1 MTTVLQPHF
10 ALTDH
15 LAPGKTPTITDLL
28 LTFRVERLGAVHG
41 PGPRLPLNL
50 SVVIDRSG
58 SMGGKPLQQAVAAAE
73 TLIDQLDARDTV
85 SVVFFDDHVKT
96 VVEPQAVTA
105 AEPIRKLLRKVHP
118 GGATNLHGGWVQ
130 GCEHVRD
137 HDGGGSRMI
146 HRVLLLT
153 DGQANVGVSDPKKL
167 AAEAAG
173 WAEKGISTT
182 TLGFGRDF
190 DEDLLLRMAEASGGN
205 FYYIETPEDACQVFQ
220 IEGET
225 LTSVAV
231 QNLVLTLRPAAGS
244 GVTVKDVVNR
254 YPTRTT
260 AKGLEVTAGDV
271 YAAEDKLVGV
281 EIEVPPQARGKK
293 ALALVDVEYSYDL
306 VVTDGANRGKIEAA
320 AGTFTVAVPVD
331 KDAPARDV
339 DVVRQSARLRVA
351 RAKEEAVVF
360 SDAANAAGAAAVL
373 RGAAEDL
380 RRRQLDEEF
389 DLAEEAAQLD
399 YFAEHFDAGGLSG
412 PDRKTLRDQ
421 AYQGRTRN
429 RDDLTARGGGGGSA
443 AKLPTTD
450 SVGSGVEVRC
460 VRDGG
465 KLRVQPVGEG
475 YEPDFRVLFPRGIR
489 EPGVHY
495 VGGRLELSANGTFYK
510 PVGAIRRLTKPTT
523 AGVPFDPAAD
533 PADPLKLTELFAGG
547 GEPWLPVL
555 KPVIEAQPRAADFI
569 GSKRE
574 SGIVPVRE
582 LTFQALKPNPPEKWK
597 VVVFG
602 QNPYPRVESATGIA
616 MFDNT
621 FADWADSKF
630 GKVTS
635 IRCIIKAAVMSEH
648 GLPKSTGI
656 ADIRKLLA
664 KQKTVQPPEWFQAML
679 TQGVLLLNAAL
690 TASSEKGA
698 PADPHTAFWRP
709 VVEKLVEEILKAKE
723 ERAAEADKGVV
734 FGWWG
739 AHARN
744 LRALVERLQKKYP
757 GVKVRHVDH
766 CNPAAQGDIFCDGDH
781 FGRVNAALRGIGSSE
796 IDWLPSV
803 GWNAGSAAASAGGAG
818 GDADDAARMGAFI
831 AKTQE
836 MHKFYLERL
845 QEVLAEAGVPLPPLL
860 GVLASPLL
868 AFPDAVGPL
877 APAVPGLDFYL
888 KRAHQ
893 FGQLQVAKPGTDL
906 TADEIA
912 AVYLYTT
919 ESSFYRRLN
928 TVLRDSD
935 REMARPYFGYLRL
948 LLTALPKL
956 AGYTGSLWR
965 GVSADLRGQYPKDA
979 TITWWGVSSCTAK
992 RSVAMSFM
1000 GGVGKR
1006 TLFEVLPA
1014 QAVGIRRYSAF
1025 TGEDE
1030 YLLLPG
1036 AQLRV
1041 TEVKAEP
1048 SGLATVRLQE
1058 QAGGRLVS

>member
-15 LAPGKTPTITDLL
+15 LAPGKTPTVTDLL

-58 SMGGKPLQQAVAAAE
+58 SMGGKPLQQAIAAAE
-73 TLIDQLDARDTV
+73 TLIDQLDGRDTV
-85 SVVFFDDHVKT
+85 SVVVFDNTAKT
-96 VVEPQAVTA
+96 IVDQRPVTDRDA
-105 AEPIRKLLRKVHP
+105 IRKLIRKVHP
-118 GGATNLHGGWVQ
+118 GGATNLHEGWNE
-130 GCEHVRD
+130 GCDEVATVR
-137 HDGGGSRMI
+137 SERAI
-146 HRVLLLT
+146 NRTLLLT
-153 DGQANVGVSDPKKL
+153 DGAANVGVTDPKEL
-167 AAEAAG
+167 AEAAKL
-173 WAEKGISTT
+173 WATRGISTT

-190 DEDLLLRMAEASGGN
+190 EEDLLLKMAEASGGN

-231 QNLVLTLRPAAGS
+231 QNLVLTLRSADGN
-244 GVTVKDVVNR
+244 GVVVKDVVNR
-254 YPTRTT
+254 YPTEQT
-260 AKGLEVTAGDV
+260 ADGLKVTAGDV
-271 YAAEDKLVGV
+271 YSAEDKLIGV

-293 ALALVDVEYSYDL
+293 ALALVEVNYSYDL
-306 VVTDGANRGKIEAA
+306 VVTDGADRGRTES
-320 AGTFTVAVPVD
+320 AGGSFTVAVPVS
-331 KDAPARDV
+331 KDAATRDV

-351 RAKEEAVVF
+351 AAKEDAVRF
-360 SDAANAAGAAAVL
+360 SDANQMKDAEAAM
-373 RGAAEDL
+373 RGAADGL
-380 RRRQLDEEF
+380 RRQQLDDEF

-399 YFAEHFDAGGLSG
+399 YFADRFAAGGLSG

-429 RDDLTARGGGGGSA
+429 REDLNARGGGGGSA
-443 AKLPTTD
+443 QSLPTATE
-450 SVGSGVEVRC
+450 VGGGVEVRC

-465 KLRVQPVGEG
+465 KLRVQPVSPG
-475 YEPDFRVLFPRGIR
+475 YEADFRVLFPRAVR

-495 VGGRLELSANGTFYK
+495 VVDGLELSANGTFYK
-510 PVGAIRRLTKPTT
+510 PVGAIKRLTKPTA
-523 AGVPFDPAAD
+523 AGVPFDPSAD

-555 KPVIEAQPRAADFI
+555 KPVIEAQPRAAEFI
-569 GSKRE
+569 GPKRD
-574 SGIVPVRE
+574 SNIVPVRE

-635 IRCIIKAAVMSEH
+635 IRCIIKAAVMSKH

-664 KQKTVQPPEWFQAML
+664 KEKTVLPPEWFQAML

-698 PADPHTAFWRP
+698 AADPHTAFWRP
-709 VVEKLVEEILKAKE
+709 VVERLVEEILKAKQ
-723 ERAAEADKGVV
+723 ERAAPADKGIV

-744 LRALVERLQKKYP
+744 LRALVERLQRKYP
-757 GVKVRHVDH
+757 DVKVRHVDH

-781 FGRVNAALRGIGSSE
+781 FGKINTALRGVGAGE
-796 IDWLPSV
+796 VDWLPSV
-803 GWNAGSAAASAGGAG
+803 GWNAAGGG
-818 GDADDAARMGAFI
+818 ADEAARMGAFI
-831 AKTQE
+831 TQTQE
-836 MHKFYLERL
+836 LHKLYLERL
-845 QEVLAEAGVPLPPLL
+845 QEVAAELAAPLPPLL
-860 GVLASPLL
+860 GILASPLIP
-868 AFPDAVGPL
+868 FPDAVGPL
-877 APAVPGLDFYL
+877 APLVPGLDFYL

-893 FGQLQVAKPGTDL
+893 FGVLQAAKPGTTL

-928 TVLRDSD
+928 AILRDAN
-935 REMARPYFGYLRL
+935 REHARPYVGYLRL

-965 GVSADLRGQYPKDA
+965 GVATDLRGQYPKDA
-979 TITWWGVSSCTAK
+979 TVTWWGVSSCTAK

-1000 GGVGKR
+1000 GSVGKR

-1036 AQLRV
+1036 TQLKII
-1041 TEVKAEP
+1041 EVKTEP
-1048 SGLATVRLQE
+1048 SGLATIRLQE
-1058 QAGGRLVS
+1058 QAGGRLVG

>member
-15 LAPGKTPTITDLL
+15 LAPGKTPTATDLL
-28 LTFRVERLGAVHG
+28 LTFRVERLGMVTG

-58 SMGGKPLQQAVAAAE
+58 SMGGKPLQQAIAAAE
-73 TLIDQLDARDTV
+73 TLIDQLDGRDTV
-85 SVVFFDDHVKT
+85 SVVVFDDTAKT
-96 VVEPQAVTA
+96 VVYQDPVKDHDA
-105 AEPIRKLLRKVHP
+105 IRKQIRKVHP
-118 GGATNLHGGWVQ
+118 GGATNLHDGWNE
-130 GCEHVRD
+130 GCNQVATVRAEHAINRT
-137 HDGGGSRMI
+137 
-146 HRVLLLT
+146 LLLT
-153 DGQANVGVSDPKKL
+153 DGAANVGVTDPKKL
-167 AAEAAG
+167 AEAAKL
-173 WAEKGISTT
+173 WAARGISTT

-190 DEDLLLRMAEASGGN
+190 EEDLLLKMAEASGGN
-205 FYYIETPEDACQVFQ
+205 FYYIETPDDACQVFQ

-231 QNLVLTLRPAAGS
+231 RNLVVTLRPAAGS
-244 GVTVKDVVNR
+244 GVVVKEVVNR
-254 YPTRTT
+254 YP
-260 AKGLEVTAGDV
+260 AHPIDGGFDVTAGDV
-271 YAAEDKLVGV
+271 YAAEDKLIGV
-281 EIEVPPQARGKK
+281 AIEVPPQARGRK
-293 ALALVDVEYSYDL
+293 ALPLVDVTYTYEL
-306 VVTDGANRGKIEAA
+306 VAEGGRTVTATGSFA
-320 AGTFTVAVPVD
+320 VAVPVS
-331 KDAPARDV
+331 KDAAARDV
-339 DVVRQSARLRVA
+339 DVVRQAARLRVA
-351 RAKEEAVVF
+351 AAKEDAVRF
-360 SDAANAAGAAAVL
+360 ADANQTKDAEVVM
-373 RGAAEDL
+373 RGAADGL
-380 RRRQLDEEF
+380 RRQQLDDEF

-399 YFAEHFDAGGLSG
+399 YFADRFAAGGLSG

-429 RDDLTARGGGGGSA
+429 RDDLNARGGGGGSA
-443 AKLPTTD
+443 QTLPTTNE
-450 SVGSGVEVRC
+450 VGGGVEVRC

-465 KLRVQPVGEG
+465 KLRVQPVSAG
-475 YEPDFRVLFPRGIR
+475 YEADFRVLFPRAVR

-495 VGGRLELSANGTFYK
+495 VVDGLELSANGTFYK
-510 PVGAIRRLTKPTT
+510 PVGAIKRLTKPTA
-523 AGVPFDPAAD
+523 AGVAFDPSAD

-569 GSKRE
+569 GPKRE
-574 SGIVPVRE
+574 SSIVPVRE

-635 IRCIIKAAVMSEH
+635 IRCIIKAAVMSKH

-664 KQKTVQPPEWFQAML
+664 REKTVQPPEWFQAML

-709 VVEKLVEEILKAKE
+709 VVEALVEEILQAKQ
-723 ERAAEADKGVV
+723 ERAAPADRGVV

-744 LRALVERLQKKYP
+744 LRALVERLQRKYP
-757 GVKVRHVDH
+757 DVKVRHVDH

-781 FGRVNAALRGIGSSE
+781 FGKINSALRGVGAGE
-796 IDWLPSV
+796 IDWLPSA
-803 GWNAGSAAASAGGAG
+803 GWNAAA
-818 GDADDAARMGAFI
+818 GDADEAARMGAFI
-831 AKTQE
+831 TQTQE
-836 MHKFYLERL
+836 LHKLYLERL
-845 QEVLAEAGVPLPPLL
+845 QEVAAELAAPLPPLL
-860 GVLASPLL
+860 GILASPLVP
-868 AFPDAVGPL
+868 FPDAVGPL
-877 APAVPGLDFYL
+877 APLVPGLDFYL

-893 FGQLQVAKPGTDL
+893 FGLLQAAKPGTTL
-906 TADEIA
+906 SADEIA

-928 TVLRDSD
+928 AVLRDPN
-935 REMARPYFGYLRL
+935 REHAQPYVGYLRL

-965 GVSADLRGQYPKDA
+965 GVAADLRKQYPADA
-979 TITWWGVSSCTAK
+979 TVTWWGVSSCTAK

-1000 GGVGKR
+1000 GSAGRR

-1036 AQLRV
+1036 AQLKV
-1041 TEVKAEP
+1041 VEVKTEP
-1048 SGLATVRLQE
+1048 SGLATIRLQE
-1058 QAGGRLVS
+1058 QAGGRLVG

>member
-1 MTTVLQPHF
+1 MTTVLQPHY

-15 LAPGKTPTITDLL
+15 LAPGQAPTVTDLL

-50 SVVIDRSG
+50 SIVIDRSG
-58 SMGGKPLQQAVAAAE
+58 SMGGKPLRQAIAAAE
-73 TLIDQLDARDTV
+73 TLIDQLDRRDTV
-85 SVVFFDDHVKT
+85 SVVVYDDSVKT
-96 VVEPQAVTA
+96 VVAPQPVTDA
-105 AEPIRKLLRKVHP
+105 DAIRKLIRKVHP

-130 GCEHVRD
+130 GCEHVAG
-137 HDGGGSRMI
+137 HDVGGGRTI
-146 HRVLLLT
+146 GRALLLT
-153 DGQANVGVSDPKKL
+153 DGQANVGVTDPKKL
-167 AAEAAG
+167 AAEAAA
-173 WAEKGISTT
+173 WAAKGVSTT

-190 DEDLLLRMAEASGGN
+190 DEDVLLKMAEASGGN
-205 FYYIETPEDACQVFQ
+205 FYYIETPDDACQVFQ

-254 YPTRTT
+254 YPARPT

-271 YAAEDKLVGV
+271 YAAEDKLIGV

-293 ALALVDVEYSYDL
+293 ALALVEVEYTYDL
-306 VVTDGANRGKIEAA
+306 VVTDGANRGRVEAA
-320 AGTFTVAVPVD
+320 GGTFTVAVPVD
-331 KDAPARDV
+331 KTAPTRDV
-339 DVVRQSARLRVA
+339 DVVRQAARLRVA

-360 SDAANAAGAAAVL
+360 SDAARTADAAAVL
-373 RGAAEDL
+373 RGAAENL
-380 RRRQLDEEF
+380 RRQQLDEEF

-399 YFAEHFDAGGLSG
+399 YFADHFTAGGLSG

-429 RDDLTARGGGGGSA
+429 RDDLTARGGWGGSA
-443 AKLPTTD
+443 AKLPTAD
-450 SVGSGVEVRC
+450 AVGSGVEVRC

-465 KLRVQPVGEG
+465 KLRVQPVSAG
-475 YEPDFRVLFPRGIR
+475 YEPDFRVLFPRGAR

-495 VGGRLELSANGTFYK
+495 VVDRLDLSANGTFYK
-510 PVGAIRRLTKPTT
+510 PVGEIRRLTKPAA
-523 AGVPFDPAAD
+523 AGLPPFDPSAD

-555 KPVIEAQPRAADFI
+555 KPTIEAQPKAAEFI
-569 GSKRE
+569 GAKRE
-574 SGIVPVRE
+574 SSIVPVRE

-635 IRCIIKAAVMSEH
+635 IRCIVKAAVMSKH

-664 KQKTVQPPEWFQAML
+664 KEKTVRPPEWFQAML

-698 PADPHTAFWRP
+698 AADPHTAFWRP
-709 VVEKLVEEILKAKE
+709 VVERLVEEILKAKQ
-723 ERAAEADKGVV
+723 ERAADADKGVV

-757 GVKVRHVDH
+757 AVRVRHVDH

-781 FGRVNAALRGIGSSE
+781 FGKVNAALRSVGSSE

-803 GWNAGSAAASAGGAG
+803 GWNAGSAAASGAG
-818 GDADDAARMGAFI
+818 GDADESARMGAFI
-831 AKTQE
+831 TKTQE
-836 MHKFYLERL
+836 LHKVYLERL
-845 QEVLAEAGVPLPPLL
+845 QGVLEEARVPLPPLL

-877 APAVPGLDFYL
+877 APTVPGLDFYL

-893 FGQLQVAKPGTDL
+893 YGQLQAAKPGTDL

-928 TVLRDSD
+928 AILRDPD
-935 REMARPYFGYLRL
+935 REHAKPYFGYLRL

-956 AGYTGSLWR
+956 TGYAGSLWR
-965 GVSADLRGQYPKDA
+965 GVATDLRAQYPKDV
-979 TITWWGVSSCTAK
+979 TVTWWGVSSCTAK

-1000 GGVGKR
+1000 GGTGKR

-1036 AQLRV
+1036 AQLTV
-1041 TEVKAEP
+1041 IEVKTEP

-1058 QAGGRLVS
+1058 QAGGRL